1 MKSLRTPLS
10 QAQGLG
16 SAKEGV
22 GHWWAQRLTSVAL
35 IPLVLWLAFSL
46 AALPGMSYI
55 EFRGWLNSPFTAT
68 LLVLFLIAL
77 FYHLQLGLQVI
88 IEDYVH
94 SGWLKLGS
102 LVLVNFTCWVLAA
115 GGILSVLKLYLG

>member
-1 MKSLRTPLS
+1 MRTPLG

-46 AALPGMSYI
+46 ACLPGMSYI
-55 EFRGWLNSPFTAT
+55 EFRGWLNSPITAT

-88 IEDYVH
+88 LEDYVH
-94 SGWLKLGS
+94 SGWLKLLS
-102 LVLVNFTCWVLAA
+102 LVLVNFTCWLLGVAA
-115 GGILSVLKLYLG
+115 VLSVIKLYLG